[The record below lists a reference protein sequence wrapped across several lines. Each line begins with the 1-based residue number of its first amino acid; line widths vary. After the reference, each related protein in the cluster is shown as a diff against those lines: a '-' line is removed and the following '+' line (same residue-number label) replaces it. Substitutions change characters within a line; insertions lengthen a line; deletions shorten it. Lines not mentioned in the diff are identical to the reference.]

1 VPPERQAVRAL
12 VVNRFDQ
19 VLLFRADLA
28 DRDPVWY
35 TPGGA
40 VEPGES
46 DPDAIVRELQE
57 ETRLVVD
64 PAALA
69 PPVWTRDYIFRW
81 HDVDERHL
89 ERFFL
94 IRIDEHDVDT
104 SGLDADEAG
113 LTREFRWWTVDDI
126 ASSAEHF
133 SPARMGELLRP
144 LVEGGIPAEPVVLSE

>member
-1 VPPERQAVRAL
+1 MPPERQAVRAL
-12 VVNRFDQ
+12 VVNRFDR

-28 DRDPVWY
+28 DRDPIWY

-40 VEPGES
+40 VEEGES
-46 DPDAIVRELQE
+46 DVLAIARELEE

-64 PAALA
+64 PATIT
-69 PPVWTRDYIFRW
+69 PPVWTRDYTFRW

-94 IRIDEHDVDT
+94 IRIDEHAVDT

-113 LTREFRWWTVDDI
+113 LTREFRWWPVDDI
-126 ASSAEHF
+126 AASAERF
-133 SPARMGELLRP
+133 SPARLGELLPP
-144 LVEGGIPAEPVVLSE
+144 LLKGAIPEAPVALYE

>member
-1 VPPERQAVRAL
+1 MPPERQAVRAL
-12 VVNRFDQ
+12 VVNRFDRL
-19 VLLFRADLA
+19 LLFHADL
-28 DRDPVWY
+28 RDHEPIWY

-46 DPDAIVRELQE
+46 DVAALVRELEE

-64 PAALA
+64 PATLP

-89 ERFFL
+89 ERFFF

-104 SGLDADEAG
+104 SGLDAEE
-113 LTREFRWWTVDDI
+113 LEISREFRWWALAEMA
-126 ASSAEHF
+126 ASTEHF
-133 SPARMGELLRP
+133 SPVRLPELLVP
-144 LVEGGIPAEPVVLSE
+144 LLEGRIPAEPIALSD

>member
-1 VPPERQAVRAL
+1 MRAL
-12 VVNRFDQ
+12 VVNRFDR
-19 VLLFRADLA
+19 LLLLRADLR
-28 DRDPVWY
+28 DREPIWY

-46 DPDAIVRELQE
+46 DAVAIARELEE

-64 PAALA
+64 PKTLT

-104 SGLDADEAG
+104 SGLDAEEAG
-113 LTREFRWWTVDDI
+113 LTRDFRWWAVDDI
-126 ASSAEHF
+126 ESSAERF
-133 SPARMGELLRP
+133 SPTRLRDLLRP
-144 LVEGGIPAEPVVLSE
+144 LLTGEIPEAPIALGE